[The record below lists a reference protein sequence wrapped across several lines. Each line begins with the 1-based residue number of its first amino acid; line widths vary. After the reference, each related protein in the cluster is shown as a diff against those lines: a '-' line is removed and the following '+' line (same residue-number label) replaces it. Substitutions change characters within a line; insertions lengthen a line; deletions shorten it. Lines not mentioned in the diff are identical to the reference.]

1 MPTYLIGNENQSSVV
16 RKEDG
21 ELETCARQAS
31 HLCLRISL
39 ARENLSAVVLLTT
52 GCAFCLFVFFRL
64 DNADV
69 LAQVILLA
77 ESRLACYRLAV
88 EHEEAYPY
96 VEEISEMR
104 RE

>member
-16 RKEDG
+16 RKEDE
-21 ELETCARQAS
+21 ELKPMLDRHRTCAYVSRP
-31 HLCLRISL
+31 
-39 ARENLSAVVLLTT
+39 RENQSAVVRLTT
-52 GCAFCLFVFFRL
+52 GCAFYLFVFFRL

-69 LAQVILLA
+69 LAQVLLLA
-77 ESRLACYRLAV
+77 AWRLTCYRLAV